1 MNVEFNEKEM
11 QMLLD
16 GLYNLEMDLES
27 RIDDIREELKD
38 CKYKRVNSLY
48 SYKELNASLNRV
60 KKIKDLEN
68 KIMEF

>member
-38 CKYKRVNSLY
+38 SKYKRVNSQY

>member
-16 GLYNLEMDLES
+16 GLYNLEIDLES

-38 CKYKRVNSLY
+38 CKYKRVNSEY